1 MDMISDIESTDI
13 KASVAVSRVIW
24 ALLNAIFSGD
34 EEDDV
39 LSFQDKELLEDI
51 LRFGTMAEVGR
62 RSGRTYYAI
71 STQLAS
77 VLDRLDEKVNRIDGE
92 MGKLARLQDEKIAMQ
107 AKIANYVNELNEKN
121 IELLETKSEL
131 HQLKGSLTHTQHK
144 LLQTE
149 A

>member
-1 MDMISDIESTDI
+1 MDMIYDIESTDI

-34 EEDDV
+34 EEDDL

-77 VLDRLDEKVNRIDGE
+77 VLDRLDAKINIIDDE
-92 MGKLARLQDEKIAMQ
+92 MGELARLREEKAAMKQ
-107 AKIANYVNELNEKN
+107 SWGQVPE
-121 IELLETKSEL
+121 S
-131 HQLKGSLTHTQHK
+131 
-144 LLQTE
+144 
-149 A
+149 